1 MLRCCKGAALAEPG
15 PPSGLDP
22 LKQPRMHFPMWV
34 MPIKTFLSMSGPP
47 KSHQELQDEGT
58 LVKSGALGSAPSVQV
73 LLVLLQAFWLS
84 SSLLC
89 LDVLPPP
96 AWTLA

>member
-58 LVKSGALGSAPSVQV
+58 LVKSGALEVLPVFKCCAV
-73 LLVLLQAFWLS
+73 LLRAFELS
-84 SSLLC
+84 PCHESRVSQ
-89 LDVLPPP
+89 PP
-96 AWTLA
+96 AWTLP